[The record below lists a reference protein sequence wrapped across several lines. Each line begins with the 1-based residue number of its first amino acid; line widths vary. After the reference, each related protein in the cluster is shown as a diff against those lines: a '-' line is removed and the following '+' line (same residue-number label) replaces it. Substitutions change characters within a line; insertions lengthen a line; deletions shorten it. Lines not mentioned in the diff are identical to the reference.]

1 VPRNRVLLAGTGDL
15 YDEVCTALDEVGAE
29 VTGLKDP
36 DDESIRDALGDG
48 DFDVVCVVARED
60 ALPLRIALL
69 VRHLDEDVPLVVTV
83 FDREMAAQLQD
94 SVPHLEVT
102 SLADIVAPSLAG
114 PCIDREITAIQR
126 EDDGGLTALRGEGDG
141 PLEREPFE
149 PPRTSVLRS
158 LATSIFAPYDR
169 SAALMFYGLMG
180 LIGMLIFET
189 IGAMMVLDQSFAD
202 ALYGSTKS
210 LATVGPN
217 EAVTDGPSWF
227 KVVVAASMILTL
239 LSAAC
244 FTGGLIERLT
254 STRLTGLIGRRAVPR
269 RDHIVVVG
277 LGQVGLRL
285 CVFLRECGFSV
296 VAVDHR
302 GDGRERRPGP
312 AAEAAGRDRARG
324 QPVDPA
330 RLVAR
335 PRAVAGRGHAP
346 TTSRTGVGD
355 GRPLDQRGPAGRAAR
370 RRRRRRRRG
379 RARCCASGHVIDV
392 PRVGAAFIAA
402 TAMGRA
408 PRASPRPTAT
418 PACCSPAARRSGSR
432 PSSGSERP
440 RGRGQRGVPS
450 DMAIEDKDTSDLHR
464 RAGRR
469 PRRPAAA
476 SPTPASRS
484 GPSTPRTDL
493 PEDLDLGAPASS
505 PFTRG
510 VHREMYRKRRWTMR
524 QYAGYASARE
534 SNERYKYL
542 LRNGSTGPLD
552 GLRPARPAR
561 PGLRRP
567 ALPRRGRPH
576 RRGDRHARGHADG
589 LRRHPARRGL
599 DLDDRSTPRPPCCLL
614 LYELVAEEQ
623 GVTSEKLRGTTRTT
637 SSRST
642 SPAGTTSTRP
652 SRPCG

>member
-296 VAVDHR
+296 VAIDTEESGENVGQARRLKVPVVIGR
-302 GDGRERRPGP
+302 GANPAILRRLSL
-312 AAEAAGRDRARG
+312 DRAR
-324 QPVDPA
+324 
-330 RLVAR
+330 
-335 PRAVAGRGHAP
+335 AVAAVTPDDLANVEAAMAARSINEDLQVVIRG
-346 TTSRTGVGD
+346 GD
-355 GRPLDQRGPAGRAAR
+355 GEVADETRSLLRI
-370 RRRRRRRRG
+370 
-379 RARCCASGHVIDV
+379 GHVIDV
-392 PRVGAAFIAA
+392 HRVGAAFIAA
-402 TAMGRA
+402 TTLGRDA
-408 PRASPRPTAT
+408 
-418 PACCSPAARRSGSR
+418 
-432 PSSGSERP
+432 E
-440 RGRGQRGVPS
+440 GV
-450 DMAIEDKDTSDLHR
+450 
-464 RAGRR
+464 
-469 PRRPAAA
+469 AA
-476 SPTPASRS
+476 SDGYSR
-484 GPSTPRTDL
+484 
-493 PEDLDLGAPASS
+493 
-505 PFTRG
+505 
-510 VHREMYRKRRWTMR
+510 
-524 QYAGYASARE
+524 
-534 SNERYKYL
+534 
-542 LRNGSTGPLD
+542 
-552 GLRPARPAR
+552 
-561 PGLRRP
+561 
-567 ALPRRGRPH
+567 
-576 RRGDRHARGHADG
+576 
-589 LRRHPARRGL
+589 
-599 DLDDRSTPRPPCCLL
+599 LL
-614 LYELVAEEQ
+614 LPGGKEERFPPEQ
-623 GVTSEKLRGTTRTT
+623 PV
-637 SSRST
+637 
-642 SPAGTTSTRP
+642 
-652 SRPCG
+652 